1 MCRRIR
7 QFVGE
12 DEARL
17 ASRRVGML
25 GAVVV
30 YVEGESAMNTCVNP
44 APVEQPA
51 STPAW
56 PTVNGGV
63 TVVTGVLKISGM
75 PRSLRSKIEHAMD
88 RCIRTES
95 EFIIPGDDPLT
106 AQWCTRWFRDGL
118 SVAALAQGGSACAR
132 SGNGIGCHQV
142 LTGTREELDALDCV
156 VRYLAQR
163 HGFTA
168 AVRLP

>member
-1 MCRRIR
+1 
-7 QFVGE
+7 
-12 DEARL
+12 
-17 ASRRVGML
+17 
-25 GAVVV
+25 
-30 YVEGESAMNTCVNP
+30 MNTCVNP

-51 STPAW
+51 STSAW
-56 PTVNGGV
+56 PSVNGGA

-75 PRSLRSKIEHAMD
+75 PRSLRSEIERAMD

-106 AQWCTRWFRDGL
+106 AQWCTRWYRDEI
-118 SVAALAQGGSACAR
+118 SMEALVRGEATGPGMD
-132 SGNGIGCHQV
+132 SGVGIGCHQV